1 MCVIKRSGEGKGE
14 EEEAASIGGAQYRN
28 GGGGGE
34 DGASQRSS
42 PLLRLAWITPIHSL
56 LFTKCHPPAVPRA
69 KPKMAFSL
77 FSLRTGAFRSAG
89 REHLQKNYNRG
100 RLKRSV
106 DPVPSR
112 GHQSARGRWRSDGGQ
127 SKAAK
132 NPRSL
137 SRDEHLIQAEE
148 DEPYRS
154 FRIRPCYGLQPVT
167 PSFSLPNETSRRA
180 PSREGKCIGS
190 MRAQQRGLS

>member
-100 RLKRSV
+100 RLERSV

-112 GHQSARGRWRSDGGQ
+112 DTSQPEG
-127 SKAAK
+127 
-132 NPRSL
+132 
-137 SRDEHLIQAEE
+137 DEGATGVS
-148 DEPYRS
+148 PK
-154 FRIRPCYGLQPVT
+154 RPKTRAPCP
-167 PSFSLPNETSRRA
+167 ETS
-180 PSREGKCIGS
+180 I
-190 MRAQQRGLS
+190 